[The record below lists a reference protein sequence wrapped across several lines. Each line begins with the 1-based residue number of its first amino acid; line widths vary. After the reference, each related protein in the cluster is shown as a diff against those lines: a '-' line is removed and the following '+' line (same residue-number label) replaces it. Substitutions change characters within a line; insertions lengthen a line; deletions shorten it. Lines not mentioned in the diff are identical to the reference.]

1 MQLKT
6 LKRLVGKFRIST
18 IAAPENEAIKSVL
31 CHLSVENKFFN
42 QSDFAD
48 RLAIYVHIQ
57 SRSGVS
63 AYFLHSNV
71 FSLCSKQ
78 NMSSNSKGPMLCRLK
93 VYSSRTSTLTMM
105 GLFLRLGFHIEGQ
118 WYYMR
123 FRLLWTVFKKMFLDF
138 SIQVLSCSLK
148 YSKSPGGHPRWINLK
163 TLCKKELI

>member
-1 MQLKT
+1 MFYVIYRWKT
-6 LKRLVGKFRIST
+6 SFLISQILQTGWPYTYTLVKIWSFGI
-18 IAAPENEAIKSVL
+18 
-31 CHLSVENKFFN
+31 FFA
-42 QSDFAD
+42 FKC
-48 RLAIYVHIQ
+48 L
-57 SRSGVS
+57 
-63 AYFLHSNV
+63 

-93 VYSSRTSTLTMM
+93 VYSSRTSTLTMV
-105 GLFLRLGFHIEGQ
+105 GLFLRLGFHIEGW

-123 FRLLWTVFKKMFLDF
+123 FGLLWTVFKKMFLDF